1 MTLLTQ
7 VQIEQQMRE
16 QGRDR
21 ILAMIQTAEEK
32 GRAATAPYAQRVF
45 RQYVLP
51 LAAAIRADLTAE
63 RAGPYKAHAKL
74 LMELEIDSVAFL
86 TVRHVLNSCLAS
98 PQHHRQLGY
107 SIGRTIHREL
117 VLAQIKDELPDLY
130 HTLARDFSRRMSQ
143 DERHRLTVFRMQAQ
157 KAGMEIGEWSIGS
170 RDQVGLYMIHLLV
183 EIGMIDLGPI
193 MCDPHTHKR
202 EYRDVHLTDEALR
215 ILDEVRG
222 YMAETL
228 PSYGPCVE
236 VPIPW
241 TAMVGGGFHTPD
253 MRRIHRTLVKTSAT
267 ARPWVL
273 KHSPP
278 VFLSAVNA
286 LQGTAWRVNRG
297 VLQVVQELASKGLYA
312 GEVTAPTP
320 PQKPERLPW
329 MDSVEPGTMTPDQQA
344 QLKTWKMAMV
354 EWYEAR
360 KLHTGKY
367 GRFYTATRQAVTFK
381 DYPELYFVYFA
392 DSRGR
397 LYPMTYGMSPQGSD
411 LQKSLLE
418 FARGMPLNT
427 DSAISWFLIQGA
439 NKWGYDKATL
449 EEREQWVR
457 ERLPQITNMAE
468 DPVSN
473 REWLQAD
480 KPLQF
485 LAWLLEFRAWRQDP
499 SGFLSRIPIS
509 MDGSCNGLQN
519 FSAMLRDEV
528 GGRATNLTDNDT
540 MQDIYMEVARAAA
553 ARLPSVVTERTDLLD
568 LWIKRGIERG
578 LVKRA
583 VMTTPYGVTYRSA
596 VKYVVSDYLA
606 TGAAPEFPRKE
617 WPRAAEIVMTAVW
630 AAIGDVVVKAREA
643 MDWLKKVGN
652 QLADQAKTNP
662 DPFLAWTTPSGF
674 PASQAYFEMQVHRIR
689 TLLHGAARIR
699 VVSETDDTDIRRH
712 SQSFAPNFVH
722 SMDASHLHLVSARAV
737 KEGIMDL
744 AMIHDDY
751 GTHAAN
757 AGRLY
762 DIIREE
768 FVLMYEQN
776 DPIEDIARQAPTVP
790 GKPEKGTLDLSEV
803 LRSKF
808 FFS

>member
-51 LAAAIRADLTAE
+51 LSAAIREDILAE
-63 RAGPYKAHAKL
+63 KAGPHKAHAKL
-74 LMELEIDSVAFL
+74 LMELDIDSVAFL

-98 PQHHRQLGY
+98 PQYHRQLGY

-143 DERHRLTVFRMQAQ
+143 DERHRLTVFKMQAK
-157 KAGMEIGEWSIGS
+157 KAGLEVGEWTIGS
-170 RDQVGLYMIHLLV
+170 RDQVGLYMIHMLV

-193 MCDPHTHKR
+193 MSDPHTHKR
-202 EYRDVHLTDEALR
+202 EYRDVHLTDDALR

-222 YMAETL
+222 YMAETM

-236 VPIPW
+236 PPLPW
-241 TAMVGGGFHTPD
+241 ESMVGGGFHTPD
-253 MRRIHRTLVKTSAT
+253 MRRIHRTLVKASAT

-278 VFLSAVNA
+278 KFLAAVNA
-286 LQGTAWRVNRG
+286 LQATAWRVNGG
-297 VLQVVQELASKGLYA
+297 VLQVVQELASRGLYA
-312 GEVTAPTP
+312 GEVTSPAAPE
-320 PQKPERLPW
+320 KPARPAW
-329 MDSVEPGTMTPDQQA
+329 MDAVGPDGMSPEQQA
-344 QLKTWKMAMV
+344 ELKTWKAAMV

-367 GRFYTATRQAVTFK
+367 GRFYTATRQAVMFN
-381 DYPELYFVYFA
+381 DYPALHFVYFA

-411 LQKSLLE
+411 LQKALLE
-418 FARGMPLNT
+418 FSRGMPLHS
-427 DSAISWFLIQGA
+427 DSAIKWFLIQGA

-457 ERLPQITNMAE
+457 ERMPQLLAMAQ
-468 DPVSN
+468 DPVGN

-485 LAWLLEFRAWRQDP
+485 LAWLLELSAWRKDP
-499 SGFLSRIPIS
+499 EGFLSRIPIS

-519 FSAMLRDEV
+519 FSAMLRDEI
-528 GGRATNLTDNDT
+528 GGRATNLTDNAT
-540 MQDIYMEVARAAA
+540 MQDIYMEVARAAER
-553 ARLPSVVTERTDLLD
+553 RLPAVQTEHTDLLQK
-568 LWIKRGIERG
+568 WVARGIERG
-578 LVKRA
+578 LVKRS

-596 VKYVVSDYLA
+596 AKYVITDYLA
-606 TGAAPEFPRKE
+606 GGAAPEFERKD
-617 WPRAAEIVMTAVW
+617 WPRASEVVMTAVW

-652 QLADQAKTNP
+652 QLAEQAKTNP

-674 PASQAYFEMQVHRIR
+674 PASQAYFELQVHRIR

-699 VVSETDDTDIRRH
+699 VVSETDDPDIRRH
-712 SQSFAPNFVH
+712 AQSFAPNFVH
-722 SMDASHLHLVSARAV
+722 SMDASHLHFVAARCAA
-737 KEGIMDL
+737 EGIEDL

-757 AGRLY
+757 AERLY
-762 DIIREE
+762 HIIREE
-768 FVLMYEQN
+768 FVSMYEN
-776 DPIEDIARQAPTVP
+776 HDPIEDIARQAPLVP
-790 GKPEKGTLDLSEV
+790 GKPTKGTLDLSGV